1 MATPKAKIPAHVGI
15 ILDGNRR
22 WARSQGL
29 PLLEGH
35 RRGLDNVKVIA
46 RQAFKKGVAIMTVF
60 AFSTENW
67 RRDKKEVSYLM
78 RLFRIFIKREVAS
91 LAREG
96 VRIKFIGRLSDF
108 DAGMRLEMKRAEKE
122 TKSGLKGQLN
132 VCLSY
137 GGRDEIVRAVKKI
150 IKTRKKGQEIS
161 ESLISQNLDSAGL
174 PDPDLIIRTSGEQ
187 RLSGF
192 LTWQSVYSEL
202 YFTKKHWPAFSP
214 RDLDIALRDYA
225 KRQRRFGAN

>member
-1 MATPKAKIPAHVGI
+1 MATPKTKIPAHIGI

-29 PLLEGH
+29 PPLEGH
-35 RRGLDNVKVIA
+35 RRGLDNVKIIA
-46 RQAFKKGVAIMTVF
+46 RQAFKRGVAIMTIF

-78 RLFRIFIKREVAS
+78 GLFRIFIKREVAS

-96 VRIKFIGRLSDF
+96 VRVRFFGRLSDF

-122 TKSGLKGQLN
+122 TKNGLKGQLN

-137 GGRDEIVRAVKKI
+137 GGRDEVVRALKKV
-150 IKTRKKGQEIS
+150 IKTGKRGREIS

-214 RDLDIALRDYA
+214 RDLDLALRDYA